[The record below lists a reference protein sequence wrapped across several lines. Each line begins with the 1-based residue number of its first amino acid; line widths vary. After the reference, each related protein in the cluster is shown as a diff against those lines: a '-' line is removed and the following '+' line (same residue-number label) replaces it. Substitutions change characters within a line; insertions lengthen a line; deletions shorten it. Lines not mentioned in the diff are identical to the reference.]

1 MERKEFG
8 MKHTQGPY
16 EDYRLWSEEPW
27 KDRIS
32 RIDPVVQYIGEH
44 TVLDQQHCKAVLPDE
59 ESVKHTYDGKTGA
72 YLYPEFFSE
81 WKAKGITVVVKQ
93 ITEHWMAA
101 MPCAAFPKSGPLR
114 ETLVVFLQG
123 TYEDRFW
130 PMHIAYA
137 YDRYLEMAAREN
149 RIVIFV
155 LSNGRADV
163 ERTYVNL
170 LQEAC
175 CLFPCDTDKLYL
187 DLSTVR
193 GSGKK
198 IRDLTDKPL
207 AGRNGVLTGDTDS
220 LVFEL
225 SGLSIPVLSLKGNW
239 EYRGSLGR
247 DLMMLDKYSM
257 INFDRERTL
266 RSETGRKL
274 MEGIRLEYD
283 YNTID
288 DPGLREHIRNMG
300 LDLEVHYTKGERW
313 LTLVPEKKNTEKLPV
328 LCVLQ
333 EVYEG
338 NEHLAVTALAYFYEA
353 LKIAARGDCMLL
365 FFVLEDNDSNDLLCE
380 LIDECGIRYSAD
392 LTRVYVTGH
401 SHDGRFTL
409 EFSARN
415 WRKVAAAA
423 TLGNSFCLEDARKLG
438 AAGVTDER
446 MEQLHTIELPLAN
459 YCGCCEHGGKLP
471 LNVDART
478 LPVRPGQE
486 FGRTIT
492 LEDRI
497 RGWQRRLY
505 AWNCRPVSAEEMLA
519 VKDSPNPVERVF
531 GVPVDRSEI
540 VEMDGFKHYIG
551 DFRDKNGRYLLRMTA
566 HENMPHM
573 PLPAMLELAWDFL
586 SRFSRDPETGK
597 ITDSEEQEK
606 NE

>member
-1 MERKEFG
+1 M
-8 MKHTQGPY
+8 HDPY
-16 EDYRLWSEEPW
+16 EDFYLWSEEPW

-32 RIDPVVQYIGEH
+32 RIDPVVQYIGGINI
-44 TVLDQQHCKAVLPDE
+44 LDQEHCKAVLPDE
-59 ESVKHTYDGKTGA
+59 DSVLGYYDGKVGA
-72 YLYPEFFSE
+72 YLYPEFFSY
-81 WKAKGITVVVKQ
+81 WKAKGVRIVVKQ
-93 ITEHWMAA
+93 ITEHWMAV
-101 MPCAAFPKSGPLR
+101 MPYNALPKTEVR
-114 ETLVVFLQG
+114 YETIVVFLQG
-123 TYEDRFW
+123 IYSDKFW

-137 YDRYLEMAAREN
+137 FDRYLEMAAAEN
-149 RIVIFV
+149 MIVIFV
-155 LSNGRADV
+155 LSNQRPDV

-175 CLFPCDTDKLYL
+175 CLFPCDTDNLYL
-187 DLSTVR
+187 DLSAVT
-193 GSGKK
+193 GSRRTLGE
-198 IRDLTDKPL
+198 L
-207 AGRNGVLTGDTDS
+207 AERLLVDPSGNEAGDPDS
-220 LVFEL
+220 LITYKTSL
-225 SGLSIPVLSLKGNW
+225 SLPLFPLKGNW

-283 YNTID
+283 YDTIF
-288 DPGLREHIRNMG
+288 DPGLHEHIRNLG
-300 LDLEVHYTKGERW
+300 LDLRIHYTKGERW
-313 LTLVPEKKNTEKLPV
+313 LTLVPVEKPENLPV
-328 LCVLQ
+328 LCILQ

-338 NEHLAVTALAYFYEA
+338 NEHLAVTALSYFYEA

-380 LIDECGIRYSAD
+380 LIDEAGKMFKAD
-392 LTRVYVTGH
+392 LSRVYITGH

-415 WRKVAAAA
+415 WRKVAAFA

-459 YCGCCEHGGKLP
+459 FCGCCEHGGKLP

-478 LPVRPGQE
+478 LPIRPGQE

-497 RGWQRRLY
+497 YGWQRRLY
-505 AWNCRPVSAEEMLA
+505 AWNCPSRTAEEMLA
-519 VKDSPNPVERVF
+519 VKDSPDPVERVF
-531 GVPVDRSEI
+531 GVPVDRSEV
-540 VEMDGFKHYIG
+540 VEIDGFKHYIG
-551 DFRDKNGRYLLRMTA
+551 DFRDKNGRYLLRMAA

-573 PLPAMLELAWDFL
+573 PIPAMLELAWKFM
-586 SRFSRDPETGK
+586 SRFSRDPESGK
-597 ITDSEEQEK
+597 IFDSEETEG
-606 NE
+606 

>member
-1 MERKEFG
+1 M
-8 MKHTQGPY
+8 QDPY
-16 EDYRLWSEEPW
+16 EDFGLWAEEPW

-32 RIDPVVQYIGEH
+32 RIDPVVQYLGGKNI
-44 TVLDQQHCKAVLPDE
+44 LDQEHCKVQLPDE
-59 ESVKHTYDGKTGA
+59 DSVRGTYDGKVGA
-72 YLYPEFFSE
+72 YLYPEFFSF
-81 WKAKGITVVVKQ
+81 WKEKGVRIVVKQ
-93 ITEHWMAA
+93 ITEHWMAV
-101 MPCAAFPKSGPLR
+101 MPYDALPKATAR
-114 ETLVVFLQG
+114 FETIVVFLQG
-123 TYEDRFW
+123 TYTDKFW

-137 YDRYLEMAAREN
+137 YDRYLEMAAKEKK
-149 RIVIFV
+149 IVIFV
-155 LSNGRADV
+155 LSNGRPDV

-175 CLFPCDTDKLYL
+175 CLFPCDTERLYL
-187 DLSTVR
+187 DVSTVLADR
-193 GSGKK
+193 KKLAELTERPLVDPSGNETS
-198 IRDLTDKPL
+198 DPD
-207 AGRNGVLTGDTDS
+207 N
-220 LVFEL
+220 LVITMTE
-225 SGLSIPVLSLKGNW
+225 LSIPLFPLKGNW

-257 INFDRERTL
+257 INFDRERVL

-274 MEGIRLEYD
+274 MEGIRLEYQ
-283 YNTID
+283 YNTIF
-288 DPGLREHIRNMG
+288 DPGLQEHIRNMG
-300 LDLEVHYTKGERW
+300 LDFGIHYTKGERW
-313 LTLVPEKKNTEKLPV
+313 LTIVPQNFSEKLPL

-338 NEHLAVTALAYFYEA
+338 NEHLAVTALSYFYET
-353 LKIAARGDCMLL
+353 LKIAARGECIVL

-380 LIDECGIRYSAD
+380 LIDEAAGLYPVD
-392 LTRVYVTGH
+392 LTRVYTTGH

-423 TLGNSFCLEDARKLG
+423 TLGNSFCLEDYRKLG

-459 YCGCCEHGGKLP
+459 FCGCCEHGGKLP

-497 RGWQRRLY
+497 YGWQRRLY
-505 AWNCRPVSAEEMLA
+505 AWNCPSRTADELLA
-519 VKDSPNPVERVF
+519 VKDSTDPVERVF
-531 GVPVDRSEI
+531 GVPVDRSEVVQI
-540 VEMDGFKHYIG
+540 DGFNHYIG
-551 DFRDKNGRYLLRMTA
+551 DFRDNNGRHLLRMTA

-573 PLPAMLELAWDFL
+573 PIPAMLELAWKFMR
-586 SRFSRDPETGK
+586 RFSRDPESGK
-597 ITDSEEQEK
+597 IFDSEETEG
-606 NE
+606 

>member
-1 MERKEFG
+1 M
-8 MKHTQGPY
+8 QDPY
-16 EDYRLWSEEPW
+16 KDFYLWYEEPW

-32 RIDPVVQYIGEH
+32 RIDPVVQYIGGINI
-44 TVLDQQHCKAVLPDE
+44 LDQEHCKAVLPDE
-59 ESVKHTYDGKTGA
+59 DSVLGYYDGKVGA
-72 YLYPEFFSE
+72 YLYPGFFSY
-81 WKAKGITVVVKQ
+81 WKEKGVRIVVKQ
-93 ITEHWMAA
+93 ITEHWLAV
-101 MPCAAFPKSGPLR
+101 MPYNALPKGEDR
-114 ETLVVFLQG
+114 YETIVVFLQG
-123 TYEDRFW
+123 TYADKFW
-130 PMHIAYA
+130 PMHIAYV
-137 YDRYLEMAAREN
+137 YDRYLEMAAEEN
-149 RIVIFV
+149 KIVIFV
-155 LSNGRADV
+155 LSNQRPDV

-187 DLSTVR
+187 DISAVIGNRKTVGELAQR
-193 GSGKK
+193 PLVDPSGKETV
-198 IRDLTDKPL
+198 DP
-207 AGRNGVLTGDTDS
+207 DS
-220 LVFEL
+220 LIITKTAL
-225 SGLSIPVLSLKGNW
+225 SLPLFPLKGNW

-283 YNTID
+283 YDTIF
-288 DPGLREHIRNMG
+288 DPGLQEHIRNMG
-300 LDLEVHYTKGERW
+300 LDLQIHYTKGERW
-313 LTLVPEKKNTEKLPV
+313 LTLVPEENPGNLPV
-328 LCVLQ
+328 LCILQ

-338 NEHLAVTALAYFYEA
+338 NEHLAVTALSYFYEA
-353 LKIAARGDCMLL
+353 LKIAARGECMLL

-380 LIDECGIRYSAD
+380 LIDEAGKLYSPD
-392 LTRVYVTGH
+392 PSRVYVTGH

-415 WRKVAAAA
+415 WRKVAACA
-423 TLGNSFCLEDARKLG
+423 TLGNSFCLEDYRKLG

-459 YCGCCEHGGKLP
+459 FCGCCEHGGKLP

-486 FGRTIT
+486 FGRTIM

-497 RGWQRRLY
+497 YGWQRRLY
-505 AWNCRPVSAEEMLA
+505 AWNCTPRTAEEMLA
-519 VKDSPNPVERVF
+519 VKNSENEVERVF

-540 VEMDGFKHYIG
+540 VEIDGFRHYIG
-551 DFRDKNGRYLLRMTA
+551 DFKDKNGRYLLRMAA

-573 PLPAMLELAWDFL
+573 PLPAMLELAWDFMK
-586 SRFSRDPETGK
+586 RFSRDLETGK
-597 ITDSEEQEK
+597 VIDTEEEE
-606 NE
+606 N